1 MNTSRRS
8 FTVAAAFI
16 VFARTVLTARGAAQ
30 ATAAVT
36 PERKSNPTGR
46 TRDLAKAVL
55 AASGNDA
62 RLATLNEGMAKN
74 WLSALQRAL
83 PDAKPE
89 WRPVMEAVIQD
100 ELKAWNQKVSEINID
115 IYASKFTDAQLLD
128 MLVFYRTE
136 GGRALVAQ
144 TPAIIRQ
151 KTEMARN
158 LSAETM
164 PRLVAATCAKVGCSE
179 PPLQQ

>member
-16 VFARTVLTARGAAQ
+16 VFARAIATARGAARVG
-30 ATAAVT
+30 AASAPART
-36 PERKSNPTGR
+36 SIPTGR
-46 TRDLAKAVL
+46 SRQLAEAVL

-62 RLATLNEGMAKN
+62 RLATLNESMATA
-74 WLSALQRAL
+74 WRTALEKAL
-83 PDAKPE
+83 PEATPSWE
-89 WRPVMEAVIQD
+89 PAMEAVIAD
-100 ELKAWNQKVSEINID
+100 ELRAWNERITQINVD

-144 TPAIIRQ
+144 TPSIIRE
-151 KTEMARN
+151 KVEAGRT

-164 PRLVAATCAKVGCSE
+164 PRLILATRARATKM
-179 PPLQQ
+179 